1 MKKHTD
7 SPAAAFPETITFRSS
22 CARPKSGVSL
32 LNLFLTLLGYGGILW
47 AMMTLYTPDC
57 RKTYFLPA
65 AGVLFLVAAGIQLL
79 PRFSGK
85 LTLGYLGL
93 LLAFAFW
100 KARRIVEGI
109 QYIVN
114 LVYQKAH
121 NTDVVYFTIH
131 TKNDLS
137 GSVLLTCICI
147 AGLLAVF
154 LAFFTMRKPH
164 FVLTASVTFL
174 LIEPGLYFGL
184 PVSVFAMALLL
195 AYWCG
200 MLAMRSGDYEIVAL
214 LTTVDGSTRRSTM
227 HGIPAA
233 LLQAQA
239 ERIGIPL
246 YRLDLAP
253 NGDMADY
260 GAAMSRAVAHFGA
273 RGVTHFIF
281 GDIFLHDVRAYRERQ
296 LAPFGIEVVEPLWG
310 ESSQEVMA
318 DFLASGLKTVVVTT
332 MDDGLGRAAVGRVV
346 DRDFVASLPA
356 GTDPNG
362 ENGEYHTFCY
372 DGPIFASPVPFRLGT
387 PFSRS
392 YDVRL
397 DDGTSKSYAYWF
409 ADLREA

>member
-1 MKKHTD
+1 MV
-7 SPAAAFPETITFRSS
+7 R
-22 CARPKSGVSL
+22 
-32 LNLFLTLLGYGGILW
+32 
-47 AMMTLYTPDC
+47 LY
-57 RKTYFLPA
+57 K
-65 AGVLFLVAAGIQLL
+65 LVA
-79 PRFSGK
+79 
-85 LTLGYLGL
+85 
-93 LLAFAFW
+93 
-100 KARRIVEGI
+100 
-109 QYIVN
+109 
-114 LVYQKAH
+114 
-121 NTDVVYFTIH
+121 
-131 TKNDLS
+131 
-137 GSVLLTCICI
+137 
-147 AGLLAVF
+147 
-154 LAFFTMRKPH
+154 
-164 FVLTASVTFL
+164 
-174 LIEPGLYFGL
+174 
-184 PVSVFAMALLL
+184 
-195 AYWCG
+195 
-200 MLAMRSGDYEIVAL
+200 DYE
-214 LTTVDGSTRRSTM
+214 
-227 HGIPAA
+227 
-233 LLQAQA
+233 
-239 ERIGIPL
+239 
-246 YRLDLAP
+246 
-253 NGDMADY
+253 
-260 GAAMSRAVAHFGA
+260 AAMSRAVAHFGA

>member
-1 MKKHTD
+1 M
-7 SPAAAFPETITFRSS
+7 E
-22 CARPKSGVSL
+22 
-32 LNLFLTLLGYGGILW
+32 
-47 AMMTLYTPDC
+47 
-57 RKTYFLPA
+57 
-65 AGVLFLVAAGIQLL
+65 
-79 PRFSGK
+79 
-85 LTLGYLGL
+85 
-93 LLAFAFW
+93 
-100 KARRIVEGI
+100 RIR
-109 QYIVN
+109 
-114 LVYQKAH
+114 
-121 NTDVVYFTIH
+121 
-131 TKNDLS
+131 
-137 GSVLLTCICI
+137 
-147 AGLLAVF
+147 AVF
-154 LAFFTMRKPH
+154 NWSGGKDSAH
-164 FVLTASVTFL
+164 
-174 LIEPGLYFGL
+174 
-184 PVSVFAMALLL
+184 AL
-195 AYWCG
+195 WR
-200 MLAMRSGDYEIVAL
+200 AMRSGDYEIVAL

-392 YDVRL
+392 YGSTTGRRRATPIGSPICGRRDPAFRGRTKHGIVYFRIFFR
-397 DDGTSKSYAYWF
+397 DRFRPMCFSVGTESGCRNSPVACC
-409 ADLREA
+409 RP